1 LIVLAVIVLCF
12 SCLACGVIGYGVNAW
27 LQKSEISNPAPVAQ
41 ISPVQFSHTLEALLN
56 TEIPINDPIDIAYR
70 LEGKENIPLTLP
82 VEDLDRQVGE
92 KETFWVT
99 DTDTNENFQVETTL
113 AAVTDHLYFW
123 IEDGVEYSVKA
134 LDDLAAEFEDNIY
147 PTNQEFFGSEWT
159 PGVDEDPHLYVI
171 YARGLG
177 VGIAG
182 YYASINEY
190 HPLVHEFSNAHETF
204 MLNADNAGLTEGYTY
219 GVLAHEFQHMIHW
232 YRDRNET
239 SWLNEGFSE
248 LATLLTGLR
257 DGPAHDYWYSQDP
270 DSQLNDWPNDPNAT
284 TPHYGSSFL
293 FATYFLDRFG
303 SEATKA
309 LVSDD
314 LNGLQSVD
322 KVLRDLEIVDPD
334 TGSQITADEFF
345 LDWVVTNYIKDDYN
359 VTDRFDY
366 SNYPDAPVFYPTESI
381 DQCPTGVVYRD
392 VHQYGVDYIELNC
405 PGSYR
410 LLFEG
415 QGSVQLLPEYP
426 HSGSYAFWS
435 NKGDQSDMRLT
446 REFDFSDVSGSIT
459 LDYWTWYDLEED
471 YDYVFLEISTNG
483 GEWRIIR
490 APSTISEDPSG
501 NSYGWGYNGL
511 SGGDASWILESVDLS
526 AYAGETIQVRFEY
539 ITDAAVNGEG
549 FLLDDVSI
557 PEIGY
562 SADFEEDNGGW
573 VNEGFV
579 RIENTLPQ
587 TYRLALIHL
596 GAAPRVEYLS
606 VSAENQVEIPIT
618 IGEGGVQQVVL
629 VVTGT
634 TRFTRQKAD
643 YQFELIKE

>member
-1 LIVLAVIVLCF
+1 MEKV
-12 SCLACGVIGYGVNAW
+12 
-27 LQKSEISNPAPVAQ
+27 EIIDPEPAAPAP
-41 ISPVQFSHTLEALLN
+41 PVQLSYTLDALLN
-56 TEIPINDPIDIAYR
+56 TEVPINDPIDIAQR

-82 VEDLDRQVGE
+82 VENLNRQVGE

-99 DTDTNENFQVETTL
+99 DTDTATNFQVETTL

-123 IEDGVEYSVKA
+123 IEDGVDYSQKA
-134 LDDLAAEFEDNIY
+134 VDNLAAEFEDNIY

-177 VGIAG
+177 SNLAG
-182 YYASINEY
+182 YYASIDEY
-190 HPLVHEFSNAHETF
+190 HPLVHEYSNAHETF
-204 MLNADNAGLTEGYTY
+204 MLSADNAGLTEGYTY

-257 DGPAHDYWYSQDP
+257 EGPTHDYYYADNP

-284 TPHYGSSFL
+284 IPHYGSSFL
-293 FATYFLDRFG
+293 FVTYFLDRFG

-322 KVLRDLEIVDPD
+322 KVLQDLEIVDPD
-334 TGSQITADEFF
+334 TGSIITADEFF

-359 VTDRFDY
+359 VSDRFDY
-366 SNYPDAPVFYPTESI
+366 SNYPDAPIFYPTESI

-405 PGSYR
+405 QGSYR
-410 LLFEG
+410 LKFEG
-415 QGSVQLLPEYP
+415 QQSVQLLPEYP

-446 REFDFSDVSGSIT
+446 REFDLSEVSGSIT
-459 LDYWTWYDLEED
+459 MNYWTWYDLEVD
-471 YDYVFLEISTNG
+471 YDYIFLEISTNG

-490 APSTISEDPSG
+490 APSTTSEDPSG

-511 SGGDASWILESVDLS
+511 SGGDGSWIQESVDLS

-539 ITDAAVNGEG
+539 ITDAAVHGEG

-557 PEIGY
+557 PKIGY
-562 SADFEEDNGGW
+562 SADFEEDDGGW
-573 VNEGFV
+573 VSEGFV
-579 RIENTLPQ
+579 RIENALPQ
-587 TYRLALIHL
+587 TYRVALIHL
-596 GAAPRVEYLS
+596 GTAPRVRYLT
-606 VSAENQVEIPIT
+606 VSAENQIEIPVM
-618 IGEGGVQQVVL
+618 IGEDGVQEVIL

-643 YQFELIKE
+643 YQFELIEE

>member
-1 LIVLAVIVLCF
+1 M
-12 SCLACGVIGYGVNAW
+12 
-27 LQKSEISNPAPVAQ
+27 QKGEISNPAPVAQ
-41 ISPVQFSHTLEALLN
+41 ISPVQFTHTLEALLN
-56 TEIPINDPIDIAYR
+56 TEIPINDPIDIAHR

-82 VEDLDRQVGE
+82 VENLDRQVGE
-92 KETFWVT
+92 KESFWVT

-123 IEDGVEYSVKA
+123 IEDGVDYSVKA

-177 VGIAG
+177 AGIAG

-257 DGPAHDYWYSQDP
+257 DGPAHDYWYAQNP

-293 FATYFLDRFG
+293 FVTYFLDRFG
-303 SEATKA
+303 NEATKA

-405 PGSYR
+405 QGSYR

-415 QGSVQLLPEYP
+415 QQSVQLLPEYP

-511 SGGDASWILESVDLS
+511 SGGDGSWILESVDLS

-573 VNEGFV
+573 VSEGFV

-618 IGEGGVQQVVL
+618 IGEGSVQQVVL

-643 YQFELIKE
+643 YQFELIEE